1 METRGVIL
9 QTKFPIGTGVVVWGG
24 DKSKSEG
31 ASMRAIRV
39 VCVLFSPVKLFKVR
53 TGGSRS
59 TGQPVE
65 KFHGARV
72 TV

>member
-1 METRGVIL
+1 MG
-9 QTKFPIGTGVVVWGG
+9 GG

-31 ASMRAIRV
+31 ASMRARRV